1 MGLRQGSEC
10 SPQLLCG
17 PVAPESQAGALPGPQ
32 LLSVPKIP
40 FQRRCLD
47 STAHV
52 RDAAHD
58 L

>member
-1 MGLRQGSEC
+1 MGQRQGSGC
-10 SPQLLCG
+10 PPQLLCG
-17 PVAPESQAGALPGPQ
+17 PVGPGVQAEALPGPQ

-52 RDAAHD
+52 RDAADD